1 MYYWNRR
8 KSAGPVEASKS
19 DFNLS
24 ASLVFCCVVKNETV
38 YRFFCSLDLREEKT
52 S

>member
-1 MYYWNRR
+1 MYYWNRQ
-8 KSAGPVEASKS
+8 KSARPVEASKS

-24 ASLVFCCVVKNETV
+24 ASLAFCCVVKNETV
-38 YRFFCSLDLREEKT
+38 YRFFSFLDLREEKT